1 MVQGAG
7 MNEEKTPQGESNVS
21 HAIWSMMVFVNQMLK
36 NAKPAERSELA
47 RRYAVT
53 LTEYEK
59 VMAYYLMYV
68 VNEMNTDEIPTG
80 TTMAE
85 KKSE

>member
-1 MVQGAG
+1 
-7 MNEEKTPQGESNVS
+7 MNKEKTPQGESNVS

-59 VMAYYLMYV
+59 VMAYFLMYV
-68 VNEMNTDEIPTG
+68 VNEMNTDD
-80 TTMAE
+80 MASGVTVTE
-85 KKSE
+85 KKAE